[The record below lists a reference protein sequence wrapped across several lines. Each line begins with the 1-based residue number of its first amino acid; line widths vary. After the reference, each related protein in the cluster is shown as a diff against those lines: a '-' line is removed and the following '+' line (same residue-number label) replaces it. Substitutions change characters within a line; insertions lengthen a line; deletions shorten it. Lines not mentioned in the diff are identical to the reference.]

1 MPPGKRPYQGPW
13 TGKNDQNIN
22 MKKDINIP
30 EVENLSL
37 AISQEYNVAFKA
49 NDHYAYLINNK
60 EVDLE
65 LVLIVTQGIDGER
78 STSTMRHKIERLPAN
93 SFAKVELMQ
102 EEILALNNHFKVT
115 FFENNRMFE
124 KEFILKKN
132 SLKDGALRHIDILNK
147 KGIVLK

>member
-1 MPPGKRPYQGPW
+1 MTIR
-13 TGKNDQNIN
+13 N

-30 EVENLSL
+30 EVENVIL
-37 AISQEYNVAFKA
+37 AISQEYNEVFKS
-49 NDHYAYLINNK
+49 NDHYAYLINQK

-65 LVLIVTQGIDGER
+65 MVLIVTQGIDGER
-78 STSTMRHKIERLPAN
+78 STSTMRHKIEKLPGN

-102 EEILALNNHFKVT
+102 EEILSLNNHFKIS

-132 SLKDGALRHIDILNK
+132 SLKEGALRHIDILNK
-147 KGIVLK
+147 RGILLK